1 MMGRPKIITQNGL
14 RRYSDWYQL
23 SPTTY
28 DTCCDCGLTHKT
40 QFRAHVDH
48 KTKTVDLFAR
58 TKRSV
63 YKTVTQ
69 RKKRRVRS
77 SIKSMQ
83 RRISAGVS

>member
-1 MMGRPKIITQNGL
+1 MMRPKIITQNGL

-23 SPTTY
+23 GPITY

-40 QFRAHVDH
+40 QFKADVDH
-48 KTKTVDLFAR
+48 DSKGVTLFAR

-63 YKTVTQ
+63 YKTVAQ

-77 SIKSMQ
+77 KIKSMQ
-83 RRISAGVS
+83 RQISAGVS